1 MRQSQ
6 LFHKT
11 LKETP
16 SDADSVNASYLVRAD
31 FVEKHMAG
39 AYAFLPL
46 GFRVV
51 KKIEKIVQEEMDA
64 IGGQQLLMNVMQP
77 KELWEKTG
85 RWESMD
91 EVLYKSGDKK
101 NQIAFAATH
110 EEQVTSIVKNHIK
123 SYKDLP
129 LALYQIQTKFRNEP
143 RAKSGLLRGREFLM
157 KDMYSFHTTD
167 KDFEEFYDKS
177 KIAYLKVFKRLGLE
191 AKIVEAS
198 GGAFTEKHS
207 HEFQVLT
214 EVGEDTIFFCDSPAG
229 ECDFAV
235 NKEISDVEDGSKC
248 PKCDGKIK
256 KANGIEV
263 GNIFPLETKYS
274 HALEAKYVD
283 KDGKEKEMIMGCY
296 GIGISRSLATI
307 VEVLYN
313 QTENKMVWPESVAPF
328 KVHILS
334 LNQNEKADELY
345 KILKDKTEV
354 LYDDRE
360 TSAGTKFAEADL
372 IGCPIRIIV
381 SEKSLTAGGAE
392 VVDNIKNSTKIIKLE
407 NIAQELNAK

>member
-1 MRQSQ
+1 MKQSQ

-31 FVEKHMAG
+31 FVQKHMAG
-39 AYAFLPL
+39 AYAFMPL
-46 GFRVV
+46 GFKVI

-64 IGGQQLLMNVMQP
+64 IGGQQILMNIMQP
-77 KELWEKTG
+77 KGLWEKTD

-91 EVLYKSGDKK
+91 EVLYKSGDEK

-157 KDMYSFHTTD
+157 KDMYSFHTTE
-167 KDFEEFYDKS
+167 KDFEEFYEKS
-177 KIAYLKVFKRLGLE
+177 KIAYLKIFKRLGLK

-198 GGAFTEKHS
+198 GGTFTEKHS

-214 EVGEDTIFFCDSPAG
+214 EVGEDVIFFCDKCNFS
-229 ECDFAV
+229 V
-235 NKEISDVEDGSKC
+235 NKEISEVEEGNRC
-248 PKCDGKIK
+248 PKCEGKIK

-263 GNIFPLETKYS
+263 GNIFPLEKKYS

-283 KDGKEKEMIMGCY
+283 KDGKEQEMIMGCY

-307 VEVLYN
+307 VEMFYN
-313 QTENKMVWPESVAPF
+313 QTENKMVWPEAVSPF
-328 KVHILS
+328 KFHILS
-334 LNQNEKADELY
+334 LNQNKKAEELY
-345 KILKDKTEV
+345 KTLKENTEV

-372 IGCPIRIIV
+372 IGCPTRIII
-381 SEKSLTAGGAE
+381 SEKSLASGGVE
-392 VVDNIKNSTKIIKLE
+392 VIDILSNTTKIIKLE
-407 NIAQELNAK
+407 TITQELDVK